1 MLELVLWMRLLFCFV
16 FHSYQ
21 THCPQM
27 RTFALQ
33 WSLHEVYATARAQR
47 YCVSPTQMNMG
58 DRPKRMSC
66 PPRRFVEEF
75 CPLSEKKM
83 EKVERKRKTDS
94 DFYDVGV
101 IELDTTRQQLK
112 IHFAGFS
119 QGYDE
124 WRDYDNE
131 RNYFPFVRLEKMFF
145 PAEGPLEDRGYIFH
159 RPLYRCIKT
168 KLWSGRK
175 DDPEVRIELN
185 AEPLKWYEKTRNPRL
200 QVVLI
205 FPYG

>member
-1 MLELVLWMRLLFCFV
+1 
-16 FHSYQ
+16 
-21 THCPQM
+21 
-27 RTFALQ
+27 
-33 WSLHEVYATARAQR
+33 
-47 YCVSPTQMNMG
+47 
-58 DRPKRMSC
+58 MSC

-75 CPLSEKKM
+75 CPPREKKI

-101 IELDTTRQQLK
+101 IELDTTRKQLK
-112 IHFAGFS
+112 IHFAGIS
-119 QGYDE
+119 HGYDE
-124 WRDYDNE
+124 WRDSDNE
-131 RNYFPFVRLEKMFF
+131 RNYFPFVRLQKMFF
-145 PAEGPLEDRGYIFH
+145 PAEGPLEERGYIF
-159 RPLYRCIKT
+159 RRRLYRCIKT

-185 AEPLKWYEKTRNPRL
+185 VEPLKWYEKTRNPRL

>member
-1 MLELVLWMRLLFCFV
+1 
-16 FHSYQ
+16 
-21 THCPQM
+21 
-27 RTFALQ
+27 
-33 WSLHEVYATARAQR
+33 
-47 YCVSPTQMNMG
+47 MNMG

-75 CPLSEKKM
+75 CPLREKKIG
-83 EKVERKRKTDS
+83 KVERKRKTDS

-101 IELDTTRQQLK
+101 IELDTTRKQLK
-112 IHFAGFS
+112 IHFAGIS
-119 QGYDE
+119 HGYDE

-131 RNYFPFVRLEKMFF
+131 RNYFPFVRLQKMFF
-145 PAEGPLEDRGYIFH
+145 PAEGPLVERGYIF
-159 RPLYRCIKT
+159 RRRLYRYIKT
-168 KLWSGRK
+168 KLWSGRT

-185 AEPLKWYEKTRNPRL
+185 VEPLKWYEKTRNPRL

>member
-1 MLELVLWMRLLFCFV
+1 
-16 FHSYQ
+16 
-21 THCPQM
+21 
-27 RTFALQ
+27 
-33 WSLHEVYATARAQR
+33 
-47 YCVSPTQMNMG
+47 MG

-75 CPLSEKKM
+75 CPPREKKI

-101 IELDTTRQQLK
+101 IELDTTRKQLK
-112 IHFAGFS
+112 IHFAGIS
-119 QGYDE
+119 HGYDE

-145 PAEGPLEDRGYIFH
+145 LAEGPLEDRGNIFH
-159 RPLYRCIKT
+159 GRLYRCIKR

-185 AEPLKWYEKTRNPRL
+185 VEPLKWYEKTRNPRL